1 MKKLKRYLLL
11 LLFYSIGIAGFST
24 TRAISSSGNSFN
36 YPIIT
41 IIFGD
46 TVNFELETMQNV
58 VEVDRNSWISNDTTP
73 LPGFCIP
80 FGGGKALPVH
90 LTIGIHFYV
99 CTPNAMIGMKGIIFV
114 QDPAGILDKISQTDF
129 PITTKPNNGKFQL
142 KIDSSQLAKN
152 YDLEIYN
159 VQGDKI
165 YASSDKQQQK
175 LNKIDIA
182 DIPKGIYYLKLNG
195 GVEIQ
200 FKKIVIE

>member
-1 MKKLKRYLLL
+1 MYAQCNDRYE
-11 LLFYSIGIAGFST
+11 
-24 TRAISSSGNSFN
+24 GNNICS
-36 YPIIT
+36 
-41 IIFGD
+41 
-46 TVNFELETMQNV
+46 
-58 VEVDRNSWISNDTTP
+58 
-73 LPGFCIP
+73 C
-80 FGGGKALPVH
+80 
-90 LTIGIHFYV
+90 
-99 CTPNAMIGMKGIIFV
+99 
-114 QDPAGILDKISQTDF
+114 PAGILDKISQTDF